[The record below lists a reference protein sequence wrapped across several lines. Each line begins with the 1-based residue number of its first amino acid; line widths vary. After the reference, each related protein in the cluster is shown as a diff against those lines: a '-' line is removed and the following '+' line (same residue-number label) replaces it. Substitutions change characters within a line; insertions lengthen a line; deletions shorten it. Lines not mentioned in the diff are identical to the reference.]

1 METINLNNITW
12 RQFTETNFY
21 KKRFNMDK
29 FTMGVYG
36 ANKYLSETWEYLKKE
51 NAILVDG
58 EKVQFPNEGCLY

>member
-12 RQFTETNFY
+12 RQFTETTFY

-36 ANKYLSETWEYLKKE
+36 ANKYLSETLAYLRKE

-58 EKVQFPNEGCLY
+58 EKVQFPLSLIHI